1 VNRTART
8 AGARRPRR
16 DAVRW
21 RGVVR
26 MMAAPLAIAA
36 ACHAPATFAAAD
48 TPDIPAIMRLTVDRW
63 VATQA
68 EGLLPYGFDFM
79 ADTAIEPNRLS
90 ASNLIRQTGAAFALA
105 RYYEYTKDARLGEP
119 LRNALSAFD
128 RHSLPI
134 RKGSLQ
140 RAVEGTRAL
149 SLPVGRWKLQRA
161 LDRFG
166 LLYEASG
173 SGKVVSPDGKYE
185 YALAGTV
192 ALALLTET
200 IYARASG
207 DESFATLRAAWL
219 EGLLSLRIP
228 GGGFRQHP
236 LSIDDTDYDNGE
248 GWLALAVYVDAHR
261 DDRDAAQALADVDDA
276 LMRRYAEDPSVY
288 FVGWGNMA
296 IAQRYA
302 TTRDARFLRYL
313 QRQADLFFE
322 RYEDRYNANDNNC
335 AAMEGLAAALAGL
348 KAGGE
353 TDTRRVRGL
362 REWLLDEVRKLP
374 KLQIQPDQRGL
385 KLGGEAYLSAPRMS
399 EYAGAFLSGIYQPLT
414 RVDAAGHCLSAMVT
428 IERGNLSAP

>member
-1 VNRTART
+1 MI
-8 AGARRPRR
+8 
-16 DAVRW
+16 AV
-21 RGVVR
+21 
-26 MMAAPLAIAA
+26 PLAIAA
-36 ACHAPATFAAAD
+36 AGHTPAACAVAP
-48 TPDIPAIMRLTVDRW
+48 PDIPAIMRLTVDAW
-63 VATQA
+63 VASQA
-68 EGLLPYGFDFM
+68 DGLLPYGFDFM
-79 ADTAIEPNRLS
+79 ADTPIEPNRLS

-105 RYYEYTKDARLGEP
+105 RYYEYTQDARLGEP
-119 LRNALSAFD
+119 IRNALSAFG

-140 RAVEGTRAL
+140 RAVEGMRVL
-149 SLPVGRWKLQRA
+149 SLPVGRWKLQSA
-161 LDRFG
+161 LERFG
-166 LLYEASG
+166 LLYQPSG
-173 SGKVVSPDGKYE
+173 TGRVVSPDGKYE
-185 YALAGTV
+185 NALAGTV

-207 DESFATLRAAWL
+207 DQSFATLRSAWL

-248 GWLALAVYVDAHR
+248 GWLALSVYIDAHR
-261 DDRDAAQALADVDDA
+261 DDRQAAEALADVDDA
-276 LMRRYAEDPSVY
+276 LMRRYSDDPSVY

-296 IAQRYA
+296 VAQRYA
-302 TTRDARFLRYL
+302 TTHDARFLRYL
-313 QRQADLFFE
+313 QRQTDLFFE
-322 RYEDRYNANDNNC
+322 RYENRFEANDNNC
-335 AAMEGLAAALAGL
+335 ATMEGLAAALAAL
-348 KAGGE
+348 KGAGE

-385 KLGGEAYLSAPRMS
+385 KLGGEAYLSAPRMG
-399 EYAGAFLSGIYQPLT
+399 EYAGAFLAGTYQPLS